1 MLIAYNESGAP
12 GSESP
17 LVWYS
22 LPMCRLRSTLPNPTV
37 TKTRW
42 VSFQTSV
49 EGTFQVLATVP
60 LNTPQGPH
68 RFIAQIG
75 AKSASAPFNVTPG
88 MSLKRATRYRKNGL
102 LRQQIDYSDAGP
114 TSTRLVLW

>member
-1 MLIAYNESGAP
+1 MAPSTVATTPPVLIAYNESGAP
-12 GSESP
+12 GSDVLLTG
-17 LVWYS
+17 LVFPADIS
-22 LPMCRLRSTLPNPTV
+22 VTLYFTEYNGYKDTLDQL
-37 TKTRW
+37 
-42 VSFQTSV
+42 QTSV

-88 MSLKRATRYRKNGL
+88 MLASARNPL
-102 LRQQIDYSDAGP
+102 S
-114 TSTRLVLW
+114 